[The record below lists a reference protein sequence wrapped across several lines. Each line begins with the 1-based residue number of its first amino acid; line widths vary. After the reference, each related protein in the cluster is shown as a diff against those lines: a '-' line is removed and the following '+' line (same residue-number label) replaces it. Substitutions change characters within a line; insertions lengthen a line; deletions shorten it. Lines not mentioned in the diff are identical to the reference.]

1 MQKSL
6 MNVLNTRMI
15 ADSLKLMYFRVN
27 EITIRVNES
36 IFSVDEQ
43 QKVY

>member
-1 MQKSL
+1 

-15 ADSLKLMYFRVN
+15 ANSLKLMYFRVN

-43 QKVY
+43 QKVW